1 MGKGVIVVFSNPTS
15 PEQEAEYNEWYSGIH
30 IDELSQPAGCK
41 VVRRFKVSDNQVP
54 GAEAPAHKYI
64 AIYEL
69 DDMDKDFAEMA
80 AIKTTPSD
88 TIDLTTSKIVLFD
101 EIYELRK

>member
-15 PEQEAEYNEWYSGIH
+15 AEKEDEYNEWYSGIH

-41 VVRRFKVSDNQVP
+41 LVRRFKLADAQVP
-54 GAEAPAHKYI
+54 GAEPPPHKYI

-69 DDMDKDFAEMA
+69 DEMEKDFPAMAE
-80 AIKTTPSD
+80 IKTTPSD
-88 TIDLTTSKIVLFD
+88 AIDVANSKIVLYD
-101 EIYELRK
+101 EIYEFRK